1 MVFLD
6 TTYVLLILLGISFL
20 SNATPFFGASYTLL
34 GAGYLA
40 QSSFDIGTFS
50 AVVLVTAI
58 GASIAKIVIYFGG
71 LGFGTKLREN
81 KNVQLLGKWLGERSF
96 YTAVFIASLIPV
108 LPLDD
113 YIYIGAGANRGKL
126 LPMLA
131 ATAPAKIAKSAIEIW
146 LEITGLFAI
155 NGVIRGLGLNSLTLS
170 IVLSLGFVVLG
181 YVLYKIDWQEI
192 LNGRLKRAQ

>member
-1 MVFLD
+1 LIVLD
-6 TTYVLLILLGISFL
+6 PISVLLILLGISFL

-40 QSSFDIGTFS
+40 QMPFDGASFA
-50 AVVLVTAI
+50 AVVLVTAV
-58 GASIAKIVIYFGG
+58 GASVAKIVIYFGG

-96 YTAVFIASLIPV
+96 YTAVFVAALIPV

-113 YIYIGAGANRGKL
+113 YIYIGAGANKGRL
-126 LPMLA
+126 LPMLGV
-131 ATAPAKIAKSAIEIW
+131 TVPAKVAKSAIEIW
-146 LEITGLFAI
+146 IEITGLLAI
-155 NGVIRGLGLNSLTLS
+155 NGLIRGLGLNSLTLS

-181 YVLYKIDWQEI
+181 YILYKIDWQEV
-192 LNGRLKRAQ
+192 LKGRITRAQ